1 MTVSCG
7 AETRFHISCTHGQ
20 KRIEQNLMSSSAGR
34 GGDGGLHLG
43 CLLRVRLPASPRGSP
58 PPRRLE
64 GHGMAYPLRPPLPGR
79 PPGAPPDFS
88 HDLRP
93 AMWDCRTGKW
103 RRRRRGSTWILC
115 PEADS
120 MASTALPCTPSPT
133 ARPFPYSA
141 STDIETQQHGSRRP
155 QSPGI
160 EPIPLGTRN

>member
-1 MTVSCG
+1 VAAME
-7 AETRFHISCTHGQ
+7 ACT
-20 KRIEQNLMSSSAGR
+20 SAASR
-34 GGDGGLHLG
+34 ACA
-43 CLLRVRLPASPRGSP
+43 CLPRPA
-58 PPRRLE
+58 
-64 GHGMAYPLRPPLPGR
+64 APLRP
-79 PPGAPPDFS
+79 GAWKVMAWQIRSARLCPAGLQE
-88 HDLRP
+88 LRP
-93 AMWDCRTGKW
+93 AMVSATISARPCGTGKW

-120 MASTALPCTPSPT
+120 MASAALPCTPSPT